1 MSKRS
6 IVAMCMVAMAVAMGS
21 SNAWAVQ
28 FRNTCVVSGD
38 EIPAT
43 GPTIPFHTV
52 STTLGHWTSATTVR
66 IDSGS
71 LTVNAEGIIC
81 SYTVDTTQTSTSV
94 FSSDGTGT
102 NTTTWKPA
110 ASNSASCQPE
120 FTGHEALTL
129 TSNGALVVGTDP
141 GETASGSCVTGL

>member
-1 MSKRS
+1 MSKRL
-6 IVAMCMVAMAVAMGS
+6 IVAMCVVAMAVAMGS

-28 FRNTCVVSGD
+28 FRTTCAISGD

-43 GPTIPFHTV
+43 GPTIPFHTA
-52 STTLGHWTSATTVR
+52 SITLGHWTSATTLR

-94 FSSDGTGT
+94 FNSLL
-102 NTTTWKPA
+102 KKAA
-110 ASNSASCQPE
+110 ASLSAVLSSTSPISDLR
-120 FTGHEALTL
+120 FLSSPGMVLT
-129 TSNGALVVGTDP
+129 
-141 GETASGSCVTGL
+141 C